1 MMKKQTHTLYK
12 PAVTALLLVAVLFA
26 ATFESAARRSVNAD
40 KMKPEEVVAKHLNSI
55 GNDAARAAVKSR
67 IIQGTAIATMRV
79 GGSGQIEG
87 GSVLASTGE
96 RSLVSAVFNNPEY
109 PYERMGYDG
118 KKVTVGELKP
128 GIRSTLGK
136 FFQQYEMPLKEG
148 LLGGVLSSSW
158 PLYDT
163 ANRPVKLKYS
173 GLKEIDKRKV
183 HVLEFDAKNDAG
195 LKTRLY
201 FDAETFRHVRTEYE
215 RRMVQQMP
223 DQPSVT
229 QQQGD
234 AITRL
239 TEDFADFSEESGL
252 TLPHTY
258 KLTLS
263 MESLNRRFLQDWVFT
278 LTKFNFNQ
286 AIADTE
292 FDVSTSTKKS

>member
-1 MMKKQTHTLYK
+1 MKKQTHTLYK
-12 PAVTALLLVAVLFA
+12 LMTAVLLFTSLFA
-26 ATFESAARRSVNAD
+26 GAFRSEAGRAAAVD
-40 KMKPEEVVAKHLNSI
+40 KMKPEEVVAKHLSAI
-55 GNDAARAAVKSR
+55 GSDAARSAVKSR
-67 IIQGTAIATMRV
+67 IIQGTTVATIRV

-87 GSVLASTGE
+87 GSVLASAGA

-118 KKVTVGELKP
+118 KRVTVGELKP
-128 GIRSTLGK
+128 GIRSTLGT

-148 LLGGVLSSSW
+148 LLGGVLSSAW
-158 PLYDT
+158 PLYDM
-163 ANRPVKLKYS
+163 AGRQVKLKYA
-173 GLKEIDKRKV
+173 GTREIDKRKV
-183 HVLEFDAKNDAG
+183 HVLEYEAKNDAG
-195 LKTRLY
+195 LKTKLF

-239 TEDFADFSEESGL
+239 TEECSDFSEESGL
-252 TLPHTY
+252 VLPHTY

-263 MESLNRRFLQDWVFT
+263 IETLKRRVLQDWVFT
-278 LTKFNFNQ
+278 PTKFNFNQ

-292 FDVSTSTKKS
+292 FDVSTGTKKS